1 MHHVRVAVLHETL
14 IVHIAEAIR
23 LMLLTAP
30 FDRTELRRLKIS
42 FTQYHIGVAV
52 LHEMRIVHLAEAL
65 RQMLLPAPFD

>member
-1 MHHVRVAVLHETL
+1 
-14 IVHIAEAIR
+14 
-23 LMLLTAP
+23 MLLTAP